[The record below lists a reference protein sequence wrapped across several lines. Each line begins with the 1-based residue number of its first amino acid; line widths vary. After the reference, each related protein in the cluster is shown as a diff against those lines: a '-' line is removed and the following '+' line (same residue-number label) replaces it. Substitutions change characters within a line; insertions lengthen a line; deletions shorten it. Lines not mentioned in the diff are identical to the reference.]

1 MPKNLLKALMKI
13 LIKKM
18 SNKDLLSNVKKLREL
33 TGVGFNDCKFALD
46 ETNGDIEKSIEFLRK
61 KGIAKASKKMSRT
74 ASEGLA
80 IVKESKGQI
89 SLIEINSETDFVA
102 KNEDFIN
109 FCKEL
114 SEINFLVRS
123 DINELTKTKMKNDLS
138 VKDNLVNLIAK
149 IGEKITIR
157 RAKFFDNSNGTN
169 FFYVHSALD
178 KGIGKIISIVKLE
191 GIQKGKNDEIGN
203 KIAMHI
209 AASNP
214 LAIDKDNI
222 DKKLVDKE
230 LEIIK
235 AEIVNSGKP
244 KEMAE
249 KISKGKISKFLN
261 DNSLLNQI
269 WIMDPKKK
277 ITDVLKE
284 NSLEK
289 PLKILDFI
297 RYKVGEGV

>member
-1 MPKNLLKALMKI
+1 
-13 LIKKM
+13 M
-18 SNKDLLSNVKKLREL
+18 SNKDLLGNIKKLREM
-33 TGVGFNDCKFALD
+33 TGVGFKDCKTALD
-46 ETNGDIEKSIEFLRK
+46 ETKGDIEKSIEYLRK

-80 IVKESKGQI
+80 LAKEDKGDI

-114 SEINFLVRS
+114 SEINFNMKS
-123 DINELTKTKMKNDLS
+123 DLTKLNESKMANGVL

-157 RAKFFDNSNGTN
+157 RAEYFDKSNGTN
-169 FFYVHSALD
+169 FFYVHSAIE
-178 KGIGKIISIVKLE
+178 KGIGKIISVVKLDRAFKE
-191 GIQKGKNDEIGN
+191 NDDIGT

-209 AASNP
+209 AALNP
-214 LAIDKDNI
+214 LAIDKDGI

-235 AEIVNSGKP
+235 AEITNSGKP
-244 KEMAE
+244 AEMAE

-277 ITDVLKE
+277 VSDVLKE
-284 NSLEK
+284 KSTEQ
-289 PLKILDFI
+289 PLKVLNFV
-297 RYKVGEGV
+297 RYKVGEGI

>member
-1 MPKNLLKALMKI
+1 
-13 LIKKM
+13 M
-18 SNKDLLSNVKKLREL
+18 SNKDLLDNIKKLREM
-33 TGVGFNDCKFALD
+33 TGVGFKDCKIALD
-46 ETNGDIEKSIEFLRK
+46 ETKGDLEKSIVFLRK

-80 IVKESKGQI
+80 LVKEENGQI

-102 KNEDFIN
+102 KNRDFID

-114 SEINFLVRS
+114 SDINFISKGDLNK
-123 DINELTKTKMKNDLS
+123 INATKMANGTL

-157 RAKFFDNSNGTN
+157 RTN
-169 FFYVHSALD
+169 FFNNSAGSNYFYVHSAVE
-178 KGIGKIISIVKLE
+178 KNIGKIISVVKLD
-191 GIQKGKNDEIGN
+191 GIVKGKNEEIGS

-214 LAIDKDNI
+214 LAVDKDGIDKNI
-222 DKKLVDKE
+222 VDKE

-235 AEIVNSGKP
+235 AEITNSGKP
-244 KEMAE
+244 PEMAE
-249 KISKGKISKFLN
+249 KISKGKLSKFLN

-277 ITDVLKE
+277 VLDILKE
-284 NSLEK
+284 NSSEK
-289 PLKILDFI
+289 EIKVLDFVK
-297 RYKVGEGV
+297 YKVGEGV

>member
-1 MPKNLLKALMKI
+1 MQ
-13 LIKKM
+13 
-18 SNKDLLSNVKKLREL
+18 NKDLLDNIKKLREM
-33 TGVGFNDCKFALD
+33 TGVGFKDCKTALD
-46 ETNGDIEKSIEFLRK
+46 ETKGDIEKSIEFLRK

-80 IVKESKGQI
+80 LVKESEGKI

-102 KNEDFIN
+102 KNNDFIN

-114 SEINFLVRS
+114 SEINFKIKS
-123 DINELTKTKMKNDLS
+123 DLS
-138 VKDNLVNLIAK
+138 KLNESKMANGVTVKDNLVNLIAK

-157 RAKFFDNSNGTN
+157 RASFFDNTSGEN
-169 FFYVHSALD
+169 FSYVHSALE
-178 KGIGKIISIVKLE
+178 KGIGKIVSIVKIDGLT
-191 GIQKGKNDEIGN
+191 KDKNRDVGT

-214 LAIDKDNI
+214 LAVDKEGI
-222 DKKLVDKE
+222 DKKIVDKE

-235 AEIVNSGKP
+235 AGIKNSGKP
-244 KEMAE
+244 ADMAE
-249 KISKGKISKFLN
+249 KISKGKISKFLS

-277 ITDVLKE
+277 VSDILKE
-284 NSLEK
+284 NSLDK
-289 PLKILDFI
+289 PLKVLNFV

>member
-1 MPKNLLKALMKI
+1 
-13 LIKKM
+13 M
-18 SNKDLLSNVKKLREL
+18 SNKDLLDNIKKLREM
-33 TGVGFNDCKFALD
+33 TGVGFNDCKIALD
-46 ETNGDIEKSIEFLRK
+46 ESKGDIEKSVEFLRK

-80 IVKESKGQI
+80 LVKEYDGQI
-89 SLIEINSETDFVA
+89 SIIEINSETDFVA
-102 KNEDFIN
+102 KNQDFIN

-114 SEINFLVRS
+114 SDINFSSKGNLEIVQ
-123 DINELTKTKMKNDLS
+123 ETKMANDIS

-157 RAKFFDNSNGTN
+157 RTNFFNNTSGTN
-169 FFYVHSALD
+169 YFYVHSAIE
-178 KGIGKIISIVKLE
+178 KNIGKIISVVKLD
-191 GIQKGKNDEIGN
+191 GIIKGKNDEIGL

-214 LAIDKDNI
+214 LAIDKDGI
-222 DKKLVDKE
+222 DKSIVNKE

-235 AEIVNSGKP
+235 AEITNSGKP
-244 KEMAE
+244 AEMAE

-261 DNSLLNQI
+261 DNSLLNQL

-277 ITDVLKE
+277 VLDILKE
-284 NSLEK
+284 NSSDKEIKVLQ
-289 PLKILDFI
+289 FI
-297 RYKVGEGV
+297 KYKVGEGV

>member
-1 MPKNLLKALMKI
+1 
-13 LIKKM
+13 M
-18 SNKDLLSNVKKLREL
+18 SNKDLLSNIKKLREI
-33 TGVGFNDCKFALD
+33 TGVGFKDCKSALD
-46 ETNGDIEKSIEFLRK
+46 ETKGDIEKSVEYLRK
-61 KGIAKASKKMSRT
+61 RGIAKASKKMSRT

-80 IVKESKGQI
+80 LVKEFEGKI

-102 KNEDFIN
+102 KNQDFIN

-114 SEINFLVRS
+114 SEINFKLKS
-123 DINELTKTKMKNDLS
+123 DLAKIEETKMQNGIT

-157 RAKFFDNSNGTN
+157 RANYFDNSNGTN
-169 FFYVHSALD
+169 FFYVHSATE
-178 KGIGKIISIVKLE
+178 KGIGKIISIVKLD
-191 GIQKGKNDEIGN
+191 GISHGKNDEIGS

-214 LAIDKDNI
+214 LALNKEEI
-222 DKKLVDKE
+222 KKEIVDKE

-235 AEIVNSGKP
+235 AEIINSGKP
-244 KEMAE
+244 ADMVD
-249 KISKGKISKFLN
+249 KISKGKIDKFLN
-261 DNSLLNQI
+261 DNSLLNQL

-277 ITDVLKE
+277 VYEILKE
-284 NSLEK
+284 NSYDK
-289 PLKILDFI
+289 TLKILDFI

>member
-1 MPKNLLKALMKI
+1 
-13 LIKKM
+13 M
-18 SNKDLLSNVKKLREL
+18 SNKDLLDNIKKLREM
-33 TGVGFNDCKFALD
+33 TGVGFKDCKAALD
-46 ETNGDIEKSIEFLRK
+46 ESKGDIEKSIEYLRK

-80 IVKESKGQI
+80 LVKENKGQVSI
-89 SLIEINSETDFVA
+89 IEINSETDFVA
-102 KNEDFIN
+102 KNQDFIN

-114 SEINFLVRS
+114 SEINF
-123 DINELTKTKMKNDLS
+123 INRGNLDKLNASIMSNKIS

-157 RAKFFDNSNGTN
+157 RSKFFDNSTGDN
-169 FFYVHSALD
+169 FSYVHSAIE
-178 KGIGKIISIVKLE
+178 KGIGKIISVVKIE
-191 GIQKGKNDEIGN
+191 GISKGKNEEIGT

-214 LAIDKDNI
+214 LALDRDSINKDIVN
-222 DKKLVDKE
+222 KE

-235 AEIVNSGKP
+235 AEIANSGKP
-244 KEMAE
+244 DEMAE

-261 DNSLLNQI
+261 DNSLLHQL

-277 ITDVLKE
+277 VSDVLKE

-289 PLKILDFI
+289 QLKILDFI

>member
-1 MPKNLLKALMKI
+1 
-13 LIKKM
+13 M
-18 SNKDLLSNVKKLREL
+18 SNKELLDNIKKLREL
-33 TGVGFNDCKFALD
+33 TGVGFKDCKLALD
-46 ETNGDIEKSIEFLRK
+46 ESKGDIEKSIEFLRK

-80 IVKESKGQI
+80 LVKEIQGQI
-89 SLIEINSETDFVA
+89 SLIEVNSETDFVA
-102 KNEDFIN
+102 KNKDFIN

-114 SEINFLVRS
+114 SEINFKVKGDLNKLN
-123 DINELTKTKMKNDLS
+123 DNKMNNGVL

-157 RAKFFDNSNGTN
+157 RAIFFDNTLGSN

-178 KGIGKIISIVKLE
+178 KNIGKIISIVKLK
-191 GIQKGKNDEIGN
+191 GIKKGKNEQIGN

-209 AASNP
+209 AASSP
-214 LAIDKDNI
+214 LAIDKQDINKEI
-222 DKKLVDKE
+222 VEKE

-235 AEIVNSGKP
+235 AEITNSGKP
-244 KEMAE
+244 LEMAE
-249 KISKGKISKFLN
+249 KISKGKITKFLN

-277 ITDVLKE
+277 VSDILKE
-284 NSLEK
+284 NSVDG
-289 PLKILDFI
+289 PLKILNFV

>member
-1 MPKNLLKALMKI
+1 
-13 LIKKM
+13 M
-18 SNKDLLSNVKKLREL
+18 SNKDLLDNIKKLREL
-33 TGVGFNDCKFALD
+33 TGVGFKDCKIALD
-46 ETNGDIEKSIEFLRK
+46 ESNGDVEKSIEFLRK

-74 ASEGLA
+74 ASEGLTL
-80 IVKESKGQI
+80 VKENDGEI

-102 KNEDFIN
+102 KNQDFIK

-114 SEINFLVRS
+114 SEINFNVKGDLGKLNDSQMTNGELV
-123 DINELTKTKMKNDLS
+123 KN
-138 VKDNLVNLIAK
+138 NLVSLIAK

-157 RAKFFDNSNGTN
+157 RANFFDKSNGMN
-169 FFYVHSALD
+169 FYYVHSALED
-178 KGIGKIISIVKLE
+178 GIGKIISLVKLD
-191 GIQKGKNDEIGN
+191 GIVNNKNDDIGN

-214 LAIDKDNI
+214 LSIDKDGI
-222 DKKLVDKE
+222 DKKTVDKE

-235 AEIVNSGKP
+235 EEIINSGKP
-244 KEMAE
+244 AEMAD
-249 KISKGKISKFLN
+249 KISKGKITKFLN

-277 ITDVLKE
+277 VSDILNE
-284 NSLEK
+284 NSLDK

>member
-1 MPKNLLKALMKI
+1 
-13 LIKKM
+13 M
-18 SNKDLLSNVKKLREL
+18 SNKDLLDNIKKLREM
-33 TGVGFNDCKFALD
+33 TGVGFKDCKMALD
-46 ETNGDIEKSIEFLRK
+46 ETKGDIEKSIEFLRK

-80 IVKESKGQI
+80 LVKNDDDKI
-89 SLIEINSETDFVA
+89 SVIEINSETDFVA
-102 KNEDFIN
+102 KNQDFIK

-114 SEINFLVRS
+114 SEINFSSKGVIEK
-123 DINELTKTKMKNDLS
+123 INETKMANGTL

-157 RAKFFDNSNGTN
+157 RTDFFDNSTGLN
-169 FFYVHSALD
+169 FFYVHSAIE
-178 KGIGKIISIVKLE
+178 KNIGKIISVVKLE
-191 GIQKGKNDEIGN
+191 GIIKGKNDEIGT

-214 LAIDKDNI
+214 LAVDKDGIDKAI
-222 DKKLVDKE
+222 VDKE

-235 AEIVNSGKP
+235 AETINSGKP
-244 KEMAE
+244 AEMAE

-261 DNSLLNQI
+261 DNSLLNQL

-277 ITDVLKE
+277 VLDILKE

-289 PLKILDFI
+289 EIKVLDFVK
-297 RYKVGEGV
+297 YKVGEGV

>member
-1 MPKNLLKALMKI
+1 
-13 LIKKM
+13 M
-18 SNKDLLSNVKKLREL
+18 SNKELLDNIKKLREM
-33 TGVGFNDCKFALD
+33 TGVGFKDCKVALD

-74 ASEGLA
+74 AAEGLA
-80 IVKESKGQI
+80 LVKEKNGEI

-102 KNEDFIN
+102 KNRDFIN

-114 SEINFLVRS
+114 SEINFNSKGDLNKL
-123 DINELTKTKMKNDLS
+123 NESKMSNGTV

-157 RAKFFDNSNGTN
+157 RTNFFDNSVGSN
-169 FFYVHSALD
+169 FFYVHSAIE
-178 KGIGKIISIVKLE
+178 KNIGKIISVVKLDGVLKE
-191 GIQKGKNDEIGN
+191 KNEEIGT

-214 LAIDKDNI
+214 LAIDKDGINKTI
-222 DKKLVDKE
+222 VDKE

-235 AEIVNSGKP
+235 AEIINSGKP
-244 KEMAE
+244 AEIAE

-277 ITDVLKE
+277 VIDILKE
-284 NSLEK
+284 NSTNEEI
-289 PLKILDFI
+289 KILDFAK
-297 RYKVGEGV
+297 YKVGEGV

>member
-1 MPKNLLKALMKI
+1 
-13 LIKKM
+13 M
-18 SNKDLLSNVKKLREL
+18 SNKDLLDNIKKLREM
-33 TGVGFNDCKFALD
+33 TGVGFKDCKLALD
-46 ETNGDIEKSIEFLRK
+46 ETEGDIEKSIEFLRK

-80 IVKESKGQI
+80 LVKEDGDQI

-102 KNEDFIN
+102 KNQDFIN

-114 SEINFLVRS
+114 SDINFKIKS
-123 DINELTKTKMKNDLS
+123 DLNKLNEIKMKNDIS

-157 RAKFFDNSNGTN
+157 RAKFFDSSEGVN
-169 FFYVHSALD
+169 FSYVHSAIE
-178 KGIGKIISIVKLE
+178 KGIGKIISIVKID
-191 GIQKGKNDEIGN
+191 GVTKGKNDEIGS
-203 KIAMHI
+203 KLAMHI

-214 LAIDKDNI
+214 LAIEKEGIDNKI
-222 DKKLVDKE
+222 VDKE

-235 AEIVNSGKP
+235 AEIANSGKP
-244 KEMAE
+244 VEMAE
-249 KISKGKISKFLN
+249 KISKGKISKFLS

-277 ITDVLKE
+277 VSDVLKE
-284 NSLEK
+284 NSKEKQIKVLE
-289 PLKILDFI
+289 FV

>member
-1 MPKNLLKALMKI
+1 
-13 LIKKM
+13 M
-18 SNKDLLSNVKKLREL
+18 SNKDLLDNIKKLREM
-33 TGVGFNDCKFALD
+33 TGVGFKDCKLALD
-46 ETNGDIEKSIEFLRK
+46 ETKGDIDKSIEFLRK

-80 IVKESKGQI
+80 LVKEHGGEI

-102 KNEDFIN
+102 KNQDFIN

-114 SEINFLVRS
+114 SEINFQNKS
-123 DINELTKTKMKNDLS
+123 DLNKLNNAKMANGIS
-138 VKDNLVNLIAK
+138 VNDNLVSLIAK

-157 RAKFFDNSNGTN
+157 RANFFDKTNGSN
-169 FFYVHSALD
+169 FSYVHSSIE

-191 GIQKGKNDEIGN
+191 GVTFGKNDHIGN
-203 KIAMHI
+203 KVAMHI

-214 LAIDKDNI
+214 LAIDENNI
-222 DKKLVDKE
+222 DKKIVDKE

-235 AEIVNSGKP
+235 AEITNSGKP

-249 KISKGKISKFLN
+249 KISKGKISKFLK

-269 WIMDPKKK
+269 WIMDPKKNVSQ
-277 ITDVLKE
+277 ILKE
-284 NSLEK
+284 NSIDK
-289 PLKILDFI
+289 PLQVSDFI

>member
-1 MPKNLLKALMKI
+1 MSNKNLLDSI
-13 LIKKM
+13 
-18 SNKDLLSNVKKLREL
+18 KKLREM
-33 TGVGFNDCKFALD
+33 TGVGFKDCKVALD
-46 ETNGDIEKSIEFLRK
+46 ETKGDLEKSIEFLRK

-80 IVKESKGQI
+80 LVKEENGQI
-89 SLIEINSETDFVA
+89 SIIEINSETDFVA
-102 KNEDFIN
+102 KNRDFIN

-114 SEINFLVRS
+114 SDINFTIKGKL
-123 DINELTKTKMKNDLS
+123 NELNEYKMSNGSL

-157 RAKFFDNSNGTN
+157 RTNFFDNLTGSNY
-169 FFYVHSALD
+169 FYVHSALE
-178 KGIGKIISIVKLE
+178 KNIGKIISIVKLDGVNKE
-191 GIQKGKNDEIGN
+191 NKEIGT

-214 LAIDKDNI
+214 LAIDKDGI
-222 DKKLVDKE
+222 DKLIVDKE

-235 AEIVNSGKP
+235 AEITNSGKTA
-244 KEMAE
+244 EIAE
-249 KISKGKISKFLN
+249 KISKGKILKFLN

-277 ITDVLKE
+277 VSDILKE
-284 NSLEK
+284 NSSKSEIKVLEFVK
-289 PLKILDFI
+289 
-297 RYKVGEGV
+297 YKVGEGV